1 MPKKILPS
9 HHPVIGFFHY
19 GPSDVEQ
26 PVLYPL
32 LMRQHRHN
40 PYLPMLRHSPASA
53 ALLAML
59 SNQHAATQQHTSY
72 SLNEEP
78 PVASTDEWVFVSE
91 TAKTFTL
98 EQQQ

>member
-26 PVLYPL
+26 PVVYPL
-32 LMRQHRHN
+32 FMWQHRHN

-59 SNQHAATQQHTSY
+59 SNQQHTSSY

-78 PVASTDEWVFVSE
+78 PASTDEWVFVSE
-91 TAKTFTL
+91 TVKTFTL
-98 EQQQ
+98 EH